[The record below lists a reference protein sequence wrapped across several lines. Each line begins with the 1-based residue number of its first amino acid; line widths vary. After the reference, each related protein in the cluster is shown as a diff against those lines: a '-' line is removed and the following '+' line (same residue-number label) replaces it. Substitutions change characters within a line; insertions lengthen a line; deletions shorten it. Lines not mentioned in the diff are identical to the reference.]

1 MWTVES
7 GSISGDTIN
16 KDLMP
21 VFDIIRK
28 KFHCP
33 LSFFRSKKQSV
44 LKHAISPKIIQ
55 NAMQIKLQ
63 LQGTPLKGHEALA
76 YVNFPND
83 ELHMCNLLLKT

>member
-1 MWTVES
+1 MWTVGS

-16 KDLMP
+16 KNLMP

-28 KFHCP
+28 KFHGP
-33 LSFFRSKKQSV
+33 LSFFRSEKQFV

-63 LQGTPLKGHEALA
+63 LQGIPLKGHEAA
-76 YVNFPND
+76 YVNFPN
-83 ELHMCNLLLKT
+83 